1 MKKLF
6 ISLFM
11 AASALLVNA
20 QTTVIRSDYSSSQT
34 RVETVKESNN
44 DYEIFS
50 PAQFLFLTFDGGNNY
65 GISMSQYTPNGIG
78 FDWNMRAEFKE
89 YGNYNTDLAVNYT
102 FPLSQNDDLFL
113 YLTVSIGPSLRMQ
126 DVEEVDFET
135 LKKEYKQKYFIDG
148 VMNPRLVMKYKKF
161 TLSAG
166 YFYWAPQFKF
176 SKDDGATGGL
186 SLSLG
191 YIF

>member
-11 AASALLVNA
+11 AASALFVNA
-20 QTTVIRSDYSSSQT
+20 QTVIRSDYSSTPT

-44 DYEIFS
+44 DYETFYS
-50 PAQFLFLTFDGGNNY
+50 MQFVFLTFDGGNNY
-65 GISMSQYTPNGIG
+65 GMAVSWYTPNGIG
-78 FDWNMRAEFKE
+78 VDWLTRASFKT
-89 YGNYNTDLAVNYT
+89 YGNYNVDLAANYT
-102 FPLSQNDDLFL
+102 FPLAQNDDLSLFL
-113 YLTVSIGPSLRMQ
+113 TASIGPSFRMQ
-126 DVEEVDFET
+126 DEFDF
-135 LKKEYKQKYFIDG
+135 QKDKDKTKFYIDG
-148 VMNPRLVMKYKKF
+148 IINPRLLLKYQKF

-176 SKDDGATGGL
+176 SKKDGGMGGL

-191 YIF
+191 YDF

>member
-44 DYEIFS
+44 NYETFS
-50 PAQFLFLTFDGGNNY
+50 PGQFIFLTFDDFNNY
-65 GISMSQYTPNGIG
+65 GIGLSQYTPNGIG
-78 FDWNMRAEFKE
+78 FDWFVRAAFEK
-89 YGNYNTDLAVNYT
+89 YGNFNQDLAVNYT
-102 FPLSQNDDLFL
+102 FPLAQNDELSL
-113 YLTVSIGPSLRMQ
+113 YLTASIGPSIRIQ
-126 DVEEVDFET
+126 NVYDFQEEEDKT
-135 LKKEYKQKYFIDG
+135 KLFIDG
-148 VMNPRLVMKYKKF
+148 VTNPRLVMKYEKF

-176 SKDDGATGGL
+176 SKDDGAMGGL

-191 YIF
+191 YEF